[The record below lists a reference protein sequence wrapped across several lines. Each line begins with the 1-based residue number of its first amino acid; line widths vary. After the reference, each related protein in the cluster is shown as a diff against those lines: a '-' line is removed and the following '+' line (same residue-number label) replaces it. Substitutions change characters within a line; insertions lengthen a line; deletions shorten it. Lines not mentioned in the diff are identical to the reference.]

1 MSPCVYVSLRVCTH
15 ACLCVSLSL
24 SPMCVCVSFVRVCVR
39 VPLSLSLS
47 LPLAQ
52 APALSAAGVRPSCL
66 LRESSACHEALHA
79 APTTHSLYTPCRSSF
94 PALTHFVLA
103 PTNPARQHWTQD
115 FRRDRRIHCA
125 PPNEYQHARVLHR
138 KTLED
143 LVNLLR
149 REIVFVLQPFLPGR
163 VRTANSYAQGM
174 CEAISKIPAK

>member
-1 MSPCVYVSLRVCTH
+1 MCLCACAHMRVCV
-15 ACLCVSLSL
+15 CLSL
-24 SPMCVCVSFVRVCVR
+24 SHPCVCVCHLCVCVC
-39 VPLSLSLS
+39 VCLSLSLS
-47 LPLAQ
+47 LTLAQ

-103 PTNPARQHWTQD
+103 PTNPARQQWTQD

-125 PPNEYQHARVLHR
+125 APNEYQHARVLHR